1 MLSLLFCALRCTAQI
16 SFRDSV
22 REYDK
27 QRMIINIKGVNV
39 LAGWSAASIIDGAIG
54 YNTAKADDWKYF
66 HQATGIVGVING
78 GIATY
83 GMLHTRKQL
92 MATFNP
98 DVAFANYKKDRN
110 VLLVSIGVDLGCM
123 ATGAYLLNRA
133 QKNVENRDMNLGY
146 GRALLLQG
154 LFLTALDNILLL
166 SHNRYS
172 DRWGRILD
180 EVRVSGQGL
189 SYVHTF

>member
-1 MLSLLFCALRCTAQI
+1 
-16 SFRDSV
+16 
-22 REYDK
+22 
-27 QRMIINIKGVNV
+27 MIINIKGVNV
-39 LAGWSAASIIDGAIG
+39 LAAWSATSIIDGAVG

-83 GMLHTRKQL
+83 GILHTRKQL
-92 MATFNP
+92 IKPFDANT
-98 DVAFANYKKDRN
+98 AFANYKKDRN

-123 ATGAYLLNRA
+123 ATGAYLLSAA
-133 QKNVENRDMNLGY
+133 QKNAANRDMNLGY